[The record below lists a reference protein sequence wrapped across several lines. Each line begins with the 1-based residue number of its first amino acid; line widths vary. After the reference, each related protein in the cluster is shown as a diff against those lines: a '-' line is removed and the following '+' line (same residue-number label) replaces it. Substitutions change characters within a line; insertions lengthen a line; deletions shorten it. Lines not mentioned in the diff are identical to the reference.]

1 VLLKNL
7 SHNSDV
13 QRKLNSRKNYI
24 VGENM
29 KEQYTRTRSPE
40 GIGEKNEQVEE
51 DNGVIYI

>member
-13 QRKLNSRKNYI
+13 QRKLDSRKNYI
-24 VGENM
+24 VRENM
-29 KEQYTRTRSPE
+29 KEQYIRTRSPE

>member
-13 QRKLNSRKNYI
+13 QRKLDSRRNYI
-24 VGENM
+24 VGENI
-29 KEQYTRTRSPE
+29 KEQYTRTRSLE
-40 GIGEKNEQVEE
+40 KIWEKNKQVEE